1 MTACHRTT
9 VLLAVTALAGVLSAI
24 PASAQNFPIKPVK
37 ITTPSSAGSGPDA
50 ALRALGDLLSKKWGQ
65 PVIIDNKPGGNGFIA
80 TGAFKQAHP
89 DGHELIAPDS
99 SHITTHPTTFSKL
112 PYDPVKDFEPI
123 RPILLTDFYVVVAK
137 DSPWNSLADIVTA
150 AKANPGKLTYGSWFV
165 GSPGHLGALRLE
177 SLTGITMTHVP
188 YKEMPQLFT
197 GVANKEVDWSLG
209 SLASAGPMEKAGK
222 VKFIGVGA
230 KKRSDF
236 LPDVPA
242 ADESPVTKGFESNA
256 WVGLFAPP
264 GTPKAIKEKISVDV
278 REALNSPMMVDRYRT
293 LGYELMDLGPDQYA
307 ERIRQ
312 DTAVWKKVIQEAGL
326 KLD

>member
-1 MTACHRTT
+1 MTLRFHSTALMAAAA
-9 VLLAVTALAGVLSAI
+9 LLALAGP
-24 PASAQNFPIKPVK
+24 PAQAQNFPTKPVK
-37 ITTPSSAGSGPDA
+37 ILTPSSAGSGPDA
-50 ALRALGDLLSKKWGQ
+50 ALRALGDLLSRKWGQ
-65 PVIIDNKPGGNGFIA
+65 PVIIDNKPGGNGFVAI
-80 TGAFKQAHP
+80 TSFKQAHP

-99 SHITTHPTTFSKL
+99 SHVTTHPHTFSKL
-112 PYDPVKDFEPI
+112 PYDPLKDFEPI

-137 DSPWNSLADIVTA
+137 DSPYNNLADIVAA

-177 SLTGITMTHVP
+177 SQTGIRMTHVP
-188 YKEMPQLFT
+188 YKEMPQLFA

-222 VKFIGVGA
+222 IRFIGVGA
-230 KKRSDF
+230 KKRSAF
-236 LPDVPA
+236 LPDAPS

-264 GTPKAIKEKISVDV
+264 GTPKAIKEKISADV
-278 REALNSPMMVDRYRT
+278 REALNSPAMQERYRT

-312 DTAVWKKVIQEAGL
+312 DTAVWKKVVQEAGL
-326 KLD
+326 RLD